1 MNRCYNVCRNLKTRS
16 NNLPDRNEAL
26 MKTIILLL
34 NLLVPISV
42 VAQNYSI
49 NWYTVSGGGG
59 TSTGGPHSLS
69 GSVGQSA
76 AGGPLTGGSY
86 STYGGFW
93 AIDAVQTPGLPLLT
107 ITHAGN
113 SIIVSWPNTGSYTL
127 QQNSNLAATAGW
139 TTSTY
144 PITTGATN
152 SITITQPA
160 GNLFFRLAP

>member
-1 MNRCYNVCRNLKTRS
+1 
-16 NNLPDRNEAL
+16 

-59 TSTGGPHSLS
+59 TSTGGPYSLS

-86 STYGGFW
+86 SFTSGFW
-93 AIDAVQTPGLPLLT
+93 AIEAVQTPGLPALT
-107 ITHAGN
+107 ITRTGN
-113 SIIVSWPNTGSYTL
+113 SVIVSWPNTGNYTL
-127 QQNSNLAATAGW
+127 QRNNNLAATGGW
-139 TTSTY
+139 VASGFSISTAN
-144 PITTGATN
+144 GTN
-152 SITITQPA
+152 SVTITQPA
-160 GNLFFRLAP
+160 GNLFFRLQQ